1 MDLETLQVRAYR
13 LLPRSLQVRAVRHA
27 TPNFTV
33 GSIVLLTSTGD
44 DLLLTRTTYRNGWL
58 PPGGFVRR
66 GETPLQAAT
75 REVREELGLDLAIR
89 PHHRV
94 AFDVRRQ
101 GVTFLSVAVVP
112 PGTTVQ
118 PRSAELQ
125 EVRWFPLD
133 DLPPLPNEYS
143 EGILAEDLQ
152 AIRQSV

>member
-1 MDLETLQVRAYR
+1 MDIEALQVRAYR

-66 GETPLQAAT
+66 GETPLQAAS
-75 REVREELGLDLAIR
+75 RELQEELGLDLEVR
-89 PHHRV
+89 SHHRV

-101 GVTFLSVAVVP
+101 GVTFISVAVVP
-112 PGTTVQ
+112 AGTTIR

-125 EVRWFPLD
+125 EVRWFPVD

-143 EGILAEDLQ
+143 EGILPEDLQ
-152 AIRQSV
+152 ALRQAV